1 MSRSKSIILETID
14 LDQVIEKVE
23 NIYNFYLD
31 SNWEFRF
38 SERNL
43 RIFCEMA
50 IRKPRQSVK
59 TVGADWF
66 RLLARENYSPAVQV
80 TEANMMPDFS
90 PVALFTK

>member
-1 MSRSKSIILETID
+1 MSLEN
-14 LDQVIEKVE
+14 Q
-23 NIYNFYLD
+23 IYNGSRHPGDFINLCRVELTD
-31 SNWEFRF
+31 FHKLRF

-80 TEANMMPDFS
+80 TEASMMPDFS

>member
-1 MSRSKSIILETID
+1 MSEKLMIPRAHQADKS
-14 LDQVIEKVE
+14 
-23 NIYNFYLD
+23 
-31 SNWEFRF
+31 RF

-80 TEANMMPDFS
+80 TEASMMPDFS